1 MKISKLIVAAII
13 TLIVTTTSYGIYTYN
28 KHNSM
33 SDLMLANIEALA
45 DDEVS
50 ITGCQ
55 PNGGTCVISIGGTHI
70 IKDDQHP

>member
-1 MKISKLIVAAII
+1 M
-13 TLIVTTTSYGIYTYN
+13 TYN